1 MEIGQKSICVFIH
14 YCKDLQIPQYVSIYV
29 NELSIYFDQVILV
42 TNQRKLEKE
51 LISNHTNILTVFVK
65 NEGYDLGMFYKV
77 FQTIDSKQYSQ
88 IACINDSNILIN
100 KLKPVFEW
108 SKTFNC
114 DFWGIIDS
122 YEKPWFSTHED
133 NYHIQSHFIVFNQR
147 AIEKLPSFFDSLN
160 IQSILEE
167 SDPVKLRQTV
177 IDKWEIG
184 LTRFLIK
191 QGLSAGSYIDSHKF
205 SLQYLSGKKTNVGHK
220 LYAELIQ
227 SGYPLI
233 KKKVIIKSRWKDSFR
248 SSHQWEKLI
257 RQYGNQNW
265 EIESMIDELI
275 QIKNEAKDQSVN
287 KYKKKILEHFNSL
300 LNKKHL
306 PTK

>member
-1 MEIGQKSICVFIH
+1 MKLEQKSLCVFIH
-14 YCKDLQIPQYVSIYV
+14 YSKDLQIPKYVSVYV
-29 NELSIYFDQVILV
+29 NELYSYFDQVILV
-42 TNQRKLEKE
+42 TNQRKLEKD
-51 LISNHTNILTVFVK
+51 IITPKTNISTVFVK

-77 FQTIDSKQYSQ
+77 FQTIDSKQYRQ

-100 KLKPVFEW
+100 ELHPVFEW
-108 SKTFNC
+108 SETSSS

-133 NYHIQSHFIVFNQR
+133 NYHIQSHFIVFNR
-147 AIEKLPSFFDSLN
+147 KAIEKLPSFFDSLN
-160 IQSILEE
+160 IQHILDE

-177 IDKWEIG
+177 INQWEIG
-184 LTRFLIK
+184 LTRFMIK
-191 QGLSAGSYIDSHKF
+191 QGLLAGSYIDSHKF

-227 SGYPLI
+227 NGYPLI
-233 KKKVIIKSRWKDSFR
+233 KKKVITKSSWKDSFR
-248 SSHQWEKLI
+248 SSNKWEKLI

-275 QIKNEAKDQSVN
+275 QIKYDSKNQSVN
-287 KYKKKILEHFNSL
+287 KYKKKILDRYNSL
-300 LNKKHL
+300 LNKKHHL
-306 PTK
+306 SK

>member
-1 MEIGQKSICVFIH
+1 MEIEQKSLCVFIH
-14 YCKDLQIPQYVSIYV
+14 YCKDLQIPRYVSVYV
-29 NELSIYFDQVILV
+29 NELSNYFDQVILV
-42 TNQRKLEKE
+42 TNKRKLEKD
-51 LISNHTNILTVFVK
+51 IITPKTNISTVFVK

-77 FQTIDSKQYSQ
+77 FQTIDSKQYRQ

-100 KLKPVFEW
+100 ELQPVFEW
-108 SKTFNC
+108 SKTSPF

-133 NYHIQSHFIVFNQR
+133 NYHIQSHFIVFNRR
-147 AIEKLPSFFDSLN
+147 AIEQLPSFFDSLN
-160 IQSILEE
+160 IQQILEE
-167 SDPVKLRQTV
+167 NDPVKLRQTV

-184 LTRFLIK
+184 LTRFMIK
-191 QGLSAGSYIDSHKF
+191 KGLLAGSYIDSHKY

-233 KKKVIIKSRWKDSFR
+233 KKKVITKSSWKDSFR
-248 SSHQWEKLI
+248 SSLKWKKLI

-265 EIESMIDELI
+265 EIEGIIEELV
-275 QIKNEAKDQSVN
+275 QIKEVFKNQLVN
-287 KYKKKILEHFNSL
+287 KYKKKILDRYYSL
-300 LNKKHL
+300 LNKKHNL
-306 PTK
+306 PK